1 MFDIKTM
8 TLALDE
14 LEQDR
19 GINRAVVLKGIEEAL
34 AAAYKKEYGQKGQ
47 IVRATFNPEN
57 GDLEFKQIKIVV
69 DDSLVYQ
76 VTLDEEGKELRPEL
90 AEDDERAKFNEEH
103 HIMMDVAKLIKKGAE
118 LDDELEFPLESQED
132 FGRIAAQTAKQ
143 VVMQKIREAERES
156 MLKEFGGSVG
166 TIVTGD
172 AQRFERGN
180 LFVDLGKATA
190 IIPYSEQIPGERYR
204 QGERVRAYLYEV
216 DAESRGSFIKLSRAH
231 PQFLVELFKQEVP
244 ELQSGE
250 VEVKAVARESGA
262 RSKIAIHAPDNN
274 IDPVGAMVGGRGV
287 RVSTVMSELGGEKID
302 VIEWSETPEHFIED
316 ALSPAEILNVTIHE
330 SEDGEPRADVEVLE
344 EQQSLAIG
352 RGGQNVRLA
361 AKLTGYKID
370 IVAVDATETPA
381 SQDDSGSEGFDEVRE

>member
-14 LEQDR
+14 LEQER
-19 GINRAVVLKGIEEAL
+19 GIARSIVLKGIEEAL
-34 AAAYKKEYGQKGQ
+34 AAAYKKEYGEKGQ
-47 IVRATFNPEN
+47 IIRAEFNPEN

-76 VTLDEEGKELRPEL
+76 AQFDEEGQEIKVEK
-90 AEDDERAKFNEEH
+90 AEDDDRTKFNEEH
-103 HIMMDVAKLIKKGAE
+103 HIMLDIAKLMKKTVE
-118 LDDELEFPLESQED
+118 LDDELEFPLETKED

-143 VVMQKIREAERES
+143 VVMQKIREAEREG

-166 TIVTGD
+166 TIVNGT

-231 PQFLVELFKQEVP
+231 PQFLVQLFAQEVP
-244 ELQSGE
+244 EIEGGD
-250 VEVKAVARESGA
+250 VEIKAIAREAGA
-262 RSKIAIHAPDNN
+262 RSKIAIFAPNNN

-302 VIEWSETPEHFIED
+302 VIEWSENPEHFIED
-316 ALSPAEILNVTIHE
+316 ALSPAEVLGVELGKT
-330 SEDGEPRADVEVLE
+330 EDGDPHAFVDVLE

-370 IVAVDATETPA
+370 IRAVDAANPEEDGEE
-381 SQDDSGSEGFDEVRE
+381 QVDEVKE